1 MSLVEMLGHLW
12 SMRGEISQS
21 TIWEKWNAC
30 IGLRLYILFNF
41 LYFQGIPLSF
51 AYANW
56 YIVLFPCCYAAFHPE
71 NIFKKMCKPITP
83 IMPTSG

>member
-12 SMRGEISQS
+12 SMRGEISLS

-41 LYFQGIPLSF
+41 LYFQGIYHFPSPMLIGILSCSP
-51 AYANW
+51 ADMQ
-56 YIVLFPCCYAAFHPE
+56 LFILKIYL
-71 NIFKKMCKPITP
+71 KKCVNP
-83 IMPTSG
+83 

>member
-12 SMRGEISQS
+12 SMRGEISPS

-41 LYFQGIPLSF
+41 LYFQGIYHFPSPMLIGILSCSPADCKAPLLVF
-51 AYANW
+51 E
-56 YIVLFPCCYAAFHPE
+56 VTKL
-71 NIFKKMCKPITP
+71 
-83 IMPTSG
+83 